1 MGAVQFGVFFFAF
14 MLGETMVNDQ
24 AARFFTPQMLNM
36 VYAGG
41 IACTGLGCLSF
52 GLVQKRWNTPAARRA
67 WLAATG
73 AAAMACGA
81 GVALLHEP
89 GWLLAASFL
98 MLLSFGYMGGAVHY
112 ALSMAFAGRDTM
124 GRAVGISAAAG
135 VLLQYLVQSLAQ
147 DMTVPF
153 MVSIGLS
160 IGLLVFFPNRPMEQ
174 LGTPNASRPETNR
187 RHAAC
192 LIVATALLTILLSLN
207 DGVVVRYARQR
218 PGGALWACAAVL
230 LPGADLGRLRGG

>member
-1 MGAVQFGVFFFAF
+1 
-14 MLGETMVNDQ
+14 
-24 AARFFTPQMLNM
+24 
-36 VYAGG
+36 
-41 IACTGLGCLSF
+41 
-52 GLVQKRWNTPAARRA
+52 
-67 WLAATG
+67 
-73 AAAMACGA
+73 MACGA

-160 IGLLVFFPNRPMEQ
+160 IGLLVFFPQPAH
-174 LGTPNASRPETNR
+174 G
-187 RHAAC
+187 AAW
-192 LIVATALLTILLSLN
+192 
-207 DGVVVRYARQR
+207 DPQR
-218 PGGALWACAAVL
+218 
-230 LPGADLGRLRGG
+230 LPA

>member
-1 MGAVQFGVFFFAF
+1 MRAVQFGVYFFAF
-14 MLGETMVNDQ
+14 MLAETIVNDQ
-24 AARFFTPQMLNM
+24 AARFFAPQMVNV

-41 IACTGLGCLSF
+41 IACTGLGCLSYA
-52 GLVQKRWNTPAARRA
+52 LVQKRWNTPAARRA

-98 MLLSFGYMGGAVHY
+98 MLLSFGYMGGAVHH

-135 VLLQYLVQSLAQ
+135 FYCNIWCKVWHR
-147 DMTVPF
+147 
-153 MVSIGLS
+153 I
-160 IGLLVFFPNRPMEQ
+160 
-174 LGTPNASRPETNR
+174 
-187 RHAAC
+187 
-192 LIVATALLTILLSLN
+192 
-207 DGVVVRYARQR
+207 
-218 PGGALWACAAVL
+218 
-230 LPGADLGRLRGG
+230 